1 MLVHDTVADQ
11 RAWRAEHAA
20 GSLAL
25 VPTMGALHDG
35 HLSLIELARQ
45 HADAV
50 AVSVFVNPTQFGPH
64 EDFDRYPRP
73 IEDDL
78 ARCEAAG
85 VDVVFNPTVDEVY
98 PPDATPVEIVVPSL
112 ASMLEGATRPGHYAG
127 VCRVCTKL
135 FNIVQPDVA
144 VFGQKDY
151 QQLKIIEALVA
162 DLVLPMAI
170 VAGETRRD
178 PDGLALSSRNRYLD
192 PAARE
197 RALGL
202 SKALRQAGRMVDD
215 GETDPVIIEAAMR
228 HTMEA
233 HQVAVDYA
241 VVRHPEKLTEL
252 DAIVGPAVALVA
264 GRVDEVHLIDN
275 AIV

>member
-1 MLVHDTVADQ
+1 MQIITTVTDQ
-11 RAWRAEHAA
+11 RQWRKDNL
-20 GSLAL
+20 GSVAL

-35 HLSLIELARQ
+35 HLSLIELAGQ

-50 AVSVFVNPTQFGPH
+50 AVSIFVNPTQFGPH

-73 IEDDL
+73 IADDL

-85 VDVVFNPTVDEVY
+85 VDVVFNPSVDEVY
-98 PPDATPVEIVVPSL
+98 PPDAVPVEVTVPSL
-112 ASMLEGATRPGHYAG
+112 ASILEGAARPGHYAG

-135 FNIVQPDVA
+135 FNIVRPDVV

-151 QQLKIIEALVA
+151 QQLKVIEALVA
-162 DLVLPMAI
+162 DLAMPITV
-170 VAGETRRD
+170 VGGETRRD

-192 PAARE
+192 PPARE
-197 RALGL
+197 RAWGL

-215 GETDPVIIEAAMR
+215 GETDPAIVEAAMR

-233 HQVAVDYA
+233 HSVTVDYA
-241 VVRHPEKLTEL
+241 VIRHPDKLTEL
-252 DAIVGPAVALVA
+252 DAIVGPAIALVA
-264 GRVDEVHLIDN
+264 GRVDDIHLIDN
-275 AIV
+275 AVV